1 MKIADRLFFCIVKAV
16 YAFMVMLLIWAFIS
30 WAEIAFHMPS
40 PNETPTYS
48 DYNLFIMLDPN
59 N

>member
-1 MKIADRLFFCIVKAV
+1 MSISENIFTVIFGVLKAV
-16 YAFMVMLLIWAFIS
+16 SIVLLAWIVLS

-48 DYNLFIMLDPN
+48 EWNIFTMI
-59 N
+59 